1 MKKVYRSHL
10 PFQVAQLK
18 GILESNHVACVT
30 RNDFLLGAA
39 GELPPTECWPELWIL
54 DDRQLSRAEELVAA
68 FTRVNL
74 QTAAWTCEYC
84 GERMEGQFGSCWQCG
99 HDRPSWAFPD
109 A

>member
-18 GILESNHVACVT
+18 GILEANHVQCVT
-30 RNDFLLGAA
+30 RNDFLQGAA

-54 DDRQLSRAEELVAA
+54 DNAQLARAEELVAA
-68 FTRVNL
+68 FTSVN
-74 QTAAWTCEYC
+74 TESMPWICEHC
-84 GERMEGQFGSCWQCG
+84 DERMEGQFGSCWHCG

-109 A
+109 P

>member
-18 GILESNHVACVT
+18 GVLESNHVACVT

-54 DDRQLSRAEELVAA
+54 DDAQTERALELVEA
-68 FTRVNL
+68 FTR
-74 QTAAWTCEYC
+74 AASAAPSWTCTAC
-84 GERMEGQFGSCWQCG
+84 GERLEGQFGSCWHCG
-99 HDRPSWAFPD
+99 EDRPSWTFPD
-109 A
+109 S